1 MDKLEMA
8 FTHSRVWAERQQNSP
23 WGSWWTVVGVYPD
36 DGEDEVF
43 TRSWVEIVR
52 AADPQGAAVQ
62 ARNERA
68 WACEGDDSVSHLYQW
83 FFYMDTEQRE
93 RVFSDVIDLAERSEV
108 ISVFAGQRRDEFC
121 GPRVSPWE
129 PLANFLASLP
139 QKETSDAGR

>member
-8 FTHSRVWAERQQNSP
+8 FTHSRVWAERCQNSP

-52 AADPQGAAVQ
+52 ACDAKGAAVQ

-68 WACEGDDSVSHLYQW
+68 WACEGGDSVSHLYQW
-83 FFYMDTEQRE
+83 FDMDSEDRE
-93 RVFSDVIDLAERSEV
+93 RVFSDVIELADGCEV
-108 ISVFAGQRRDEFC
+108 ISVFEGKRRDEFC
-121 GPRVSPWE
+121 GPSVSPWE

>member
-108 ISVFAGQRRDEFC
+108 ISVLRATRDEFC
-121 GPRVSPWE
+121 GR
-129 PLANFLASLP
+129 
-139 QKETSDAGR
+139 G

>member
-1 MDKLEMA
+1 MNKEEMA
-8 FTHSRVWAERQQNSP
+8 FTHSRVWEEKQRNSP

-52 AADPQGAAVQ
+52 ACDAKGAAVQ

-68 WACEGDDSVSHLYQW
+68 WACEGGDSVS
-83 FFYMDTEQRE
+83 MDSEDRE
-93 RVFSDVIDLAERSEV
+93 RVFSRVIDLADECEV
-108 ISVFAGQRRDEFC
+108 ISVFEGKRRDEFG
-121 GPRVSPWE
+121 GPSVGPWE
-129 PLANFLASLP
+129 PLVSFLASL

>member
-8 FTHSRVWAERQQNSP
+8 FTHSRVWAERCQNSP

-36 DGEDEVF
+36 DGEDEVL

-52 AADPQGAAVQ
+52 ACDAKGAAVQ

-68 WACEGDDSVSHLYQW
+68 WACEGGDSVS
-83 FFYMDTEQRE
+83 MDSEDRE
-93 RVFSDVIDLAERSEV
+93 RVFSRVIDLADECEV
-108 ISVFAGQRRDEFC
+108 ISVFEGKRRDEFC
-121 GPRVSPWE
+121 GPSVGPWE
-129 PLANFLASLP
+129 PLVSFLASL